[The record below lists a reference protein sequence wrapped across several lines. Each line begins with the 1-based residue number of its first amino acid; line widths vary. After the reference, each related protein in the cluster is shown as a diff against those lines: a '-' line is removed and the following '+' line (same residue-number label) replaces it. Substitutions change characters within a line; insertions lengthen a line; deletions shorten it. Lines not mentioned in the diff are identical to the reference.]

1 VILSPYIPMLF
12 MGEEYGEPAPFLY
25 HVSHSD
31 PELLEAVRRG
41 RMREL
46 AEFAEASE
54 MPDPKDEE
62 TFRRSKL
69 NQHLAES
76 GQHARLHAWYQCL
89 IEFRRTHPALQ
100 ISDQRNTVAI
110 PLAGESALLV
120 RRIANSSQVL
130 ILLHFGTVTRALKAY
145 LPKGDWRKVL
155 DSSDT
160 EWGGPGS
167 SIPVALSSTG
177 DLVSLDMAPRTCV
190 VFLNESA

>member
-1 VILSPYIPMLF
+1 
-12 MGEEYGEPAPFLY
+12 
-25 HVSHSD
+25 
-31 PELLEAVRRG
+31 
-41 RMREL
+41 
-46 AEFAEASE
+46 
-54 MPDPKDEE
+54 
-62 TFRRSKL
+62 
-69 NQHLAES
+69 
-76 GQHARLHAWYQCL
+76 
-89 IEFRRTHPALQ
+89 
-100 ISDQRNTVAI
+100 VAI